1 MTPIIAIIQPRL
13 HADAYSGS
21 AFSITIGLRYDDTV
35 TETESS
41 DRRSVADVTTAAVAP
56 TRRDCYYRHAA
67 TRKLGLP
74 LSGLSA
80 AYTTHTSHQH
90 HRSCTAGL
98 LTLLRLWD
106 DSCSPFGGCI
116 RTTRALW
123 RENRTVKAT
132 NAILLV
138 YFAANRWPVGS

>member
-98 LTLLRLWD
+98 LTLLRL
-106 DSCSPFGGCI
+106 
-116 RTTRALW
+116 
-123 RENRTVKAT
+123 
-132 NAILLV
+132 
-138 YFAANRWPVGS
+138 